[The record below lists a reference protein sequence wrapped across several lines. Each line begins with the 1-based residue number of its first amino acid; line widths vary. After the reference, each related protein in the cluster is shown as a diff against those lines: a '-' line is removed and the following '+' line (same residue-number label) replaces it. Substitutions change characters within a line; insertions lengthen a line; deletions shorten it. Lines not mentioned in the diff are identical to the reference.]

1 MPARTERGFTL
12 MEAAIAIAVIAIL
25 AGAAVPFALKGVN
38 QAREQRTRQDM
49 RVMWESLFGAQ
60 DRRIGNMRSDW
71 GFTPTATLANLG
83 KMTVLTAVPA
93 PNPPAYGP
101 NGALFSWGWNGP
113 YWLGSVQV
121 NGAQR
126 IPVDGW
132 GKAIQLRLVV
142 GGFQL
147 ISGGPN
153 GTINT
158 AAGNIGP
165 TQDDLVY
172 PANPMPL
179 TKVSAQLSVTIRNNR
194 ATAFNGTIAV
204 RWRTNGGLS
213 PLSPIALALAANPG
227 LPGVPGG
234 QQVLPTGTFGLIPN
248 GAVQVQIFET
258 GFPVAL
264 LSDVVDLQSGEIR
277 NLSYVIN

>member
-60 DRRIGNMRSDW
+60 DRRIGNMRADW

-83 KMTVLTAVPA
+83 KLTVSTAAPA
-93 PNPPAYGP
+93 PNPPAFGP

-132 GKAIQLRLVV
+132 GKAIQLRLVG

-172 PANPMPL
+172 PANPVPL
-179 TKVSAQLSVTIRNNR
+179 TRYSSQFSLAVRYNLPP
-194 ATAFNGTIAV
+194 AFAGNVVV
-204 RWRTNGGLS
+204 RWRANGVLVAS
-213 PLSPIALALAANPG
+213 AALPLSFAANSGGSQVTFPTSTFG
-227 LPGVPGG
+227 VIPSGPIQVVITNTGVPGG
-234 QQVLPTGTFGLIPN
+234 VV
-248 GAVQVQIFET
+248 VQ
-258 GFPVAL
+258 
-264 LSDVVDLQSGEIR
+264 DVVDLQPGEVR

>member
-83 KMTVLTAVPA
+83 KMTVITAAPA

-132 GKAIQLRLVV
+132 GKAIQLRLVG

-172 PANPMPL
+172 PANPVPL
-179 TKVSAQLSVTIRNNR
+179 ARYSSQFSLAIRYNLPP
-194 ATAFNGTIAV
+194 AFTGNVVA
-204 RWRTNGGLS
+204 RWRANGVLVAS
-213 PLSPIALALAANPG
+213 AALPLSFPG
-227 LPGVPGG
+227 NSGGSQVTFPTSTFGVIPSGPLQVVITNTGVPGG
-234 QQVLPTGTFGLIPN
+234 VV
-248 GAVQVQIFET
+248 VQ
-258 GFPVAL
+258 
-264 LSDVVDLQSGEIR
+264 DVVDLQPGEVR